1 MKFQLDVTGKR
12 KLWFLI
18 SAVVILPGIISL
30 LVQGLNLG
38 IDFQGGT
45 LLQLQFAEAIE
56 VGQVRDVL
64 AQHGFGHSTIQSSGG
79 SSVFI
84 RAENMTEDQRREI
97 LTALDEKLGSFDI
110 MRIEKVGAV
119 ISSELRNAAFLALFL
134 ASILM
139 IAYITFRFEFK
150 FAIAAILALLH
161 DVLAVVGIFSLFRIQ
176 IDSTFVAAILTIVGY
191 SVNDTIVFF
200 DRIRENMKGYRKKLV
215 TPIVN
220 DSVNQVLIRAINTSL
235 TTLFVIIALLFLG
248 GETTKTFALAL
259 FIGVVVGTYSSIFIA
274 NNIWAYWRDRDEVKR
289 LSLHG
294 AGSRG

>member
-1 MKFQLDVTGKR
+1 MMKIWLDITGKR

-18 SAVVILPGIISL
+18 SALVILPGVISL
-30 LVQGLNLG
+30 LFQGLNLG
-38 IDFQGGT
+38 IDFRGGT
-45 LLQLQFAEAIE
+45 LLQLQFTEA
-56 VGQVRDVL
+56 VDVAKVREVL
-64 AQHGFGHSTIQSSGG
+64 AERGFGQSSIQSSGG
-79 SSVFI
+79 KSVFI
-84 RAENMTEDQRREI
+84 RAQDMDEDQRREV
-97 LTALDEKLGSFDI
+97 LTALGEELPSFDI

-139 IAYITFRFEFK
+139 IVYITLRFEFK

-200 DRIRENMKGYRKKLV
+200 DRIRENLKGYRKRLV
-215 TPIVN
+215 SPIVN
-220 DSVNQVLIRAINTSL
+220 ESVNQVLVRALNTSL
-235 TTLFVIIALLFLG
+235 TTLFVIVALLFLG

-259 FIGVVVGTYSSIFIA
+259 FIGVIVGTYSSIFIA

-289 LSLHG
+289 LALHG
-294 AGSRG
+294 GSR

>member
-1 MKFQLDVTGKR
+1 MWLDITGKR

-18 SAVVILPGIISL
+18 SALVILPGVISL
-30 LVQGLNLG
+30 LFQGLNLG
-38 IDFQGGT
+38 IDFRGGT
-45 LLQLQFAEAIE
+45 LLQLQFTEA
-56 VGQVRDVL
+56 VDVAKVREVL
-64 AQHGFGHSTIQSSGG
+64 AERGFGQSSIQSSGG
-79 SSVFI
+79 KSVFI
-84 RAENMTEDQRREI
+84 RAQDMDEDQRREV
-97 LTALDEKLGSFDI
+97 LTALGEELPSFDI

-139 IAYITFRFEFK
+139 IVYITLRFEFK

-200 DRIRENMKGYRKKLV
+200 DRIRENLKGYRKRLV
-215 TPIVN
+215 SPIVN
-220 DSVNQVLIRAINTSL
+220 ESVNQVLVRALNTSL
-235 TTLFVIIALLFLG
+235 TTLFVIVALLFLG

-259 FIGVVVGTYSSIFIA
+259 FIGVIVGTYSSIFIA

-289 LSLHG
+289 LALHG
-294 AGSRG
+294 GSR

>member
-18 SAVVILPGIISL
+18 SALIILPGIISL
-30 LVQGLNLG
+30 LIQGLNLG

-45 LLQLQFAEAIE
+45 LLQLRFESAVGVGE
-56 VGQVRDVL
+56 VREVL
-64 AQHGFGHSTIQSSGG
+64 TRHGFGQGSIQSGG
-79 SSVFI
+79 GNSVFI
-84 RAENMTEDQRREI
+84 RAENIDEDQRREI
-97 LTALDEKLGSFDI
+97 VAALDGELGSFDI

-119 ISSELRNAAFLALFL
+119 ISGELRSAAFLALFL

-139 IAYITFRFEFK
+139 IAYITLRFEFK

-200 DRIRENMKGYRKKLV
+200 DRIRENLKGHRKKLV

-220 DSVNQVLIRAINTSL
+220 ESVNQVLIRAINTSL
-235 TTLFVIIALLFLG
+235 TTLFVIVALLFLG

-289 LSLHG
+289 LALHG
-294 AGSRG
+294 ASE

>member
-1 MKFQLDVTGKR
+1 MKIWLDITGKR

-18 SAVVILPGIISL
+18 SALVILPGVISL
-30 LVQGLNLG
+30 LFQGLNLG
-38 IDFQGGT
+38 IDFRGGT
-45 LLQLQFAEAIE
+45 LLQLQFTEA
-56 VGQVRDVL
+56 VDVAKVREVL
-64 AQHGFGHSTIQSSGG
+64 AERGFGQSSIQSSGG
-79 SSVFI
+79 KSVFI
-84 RAENMTEDQRREI
+84 RAQDMDEDQRREV
-97 LTALDEKLGSFDI
+97 LTALGEELGSFDI

-139 IAYITFRFEFK
+139 IVYITLRFEFK

-200 DRIRENMKGYRKKLV
+200 DRIRENLKGYRKRLV
-215 TPIVN
+215 SPIVN
-220 DSVNQVLIRAINTSL
+220 ESVNQVLVRALNTSL
-235 TTLFVIIALLFLG
+235 TTLFVIVALLFLG

-259 FIGVVVGTYSSIFIA
+259 FIGVIVGTYSSIFIA

-289 LSLHG
+289 LALHG
-294 AGSRG
+294 GSR

>member
-1 MKFQLDVTGKR
+1 MKIWLDITGKR

-18 SAVVILPGIISL
+18 SALVILPGVISL
-30 LVQGLNLG
+30 LFQGLNLG
-38 IDFQGGT
+38 IDFRGGT
-45 LLQLQFAEAIE
+45 LLQLQFTEA
-56 VGQVRDVL
+56 VDVAKVREVL
-64 AQHGFGHSTIQSSGG
+64 AERGFGQSSIQSSGG
-79 SSVFI
+79 KSVFI
-84 RAENMTEDQRREI
+84 RAQDMDEDQRREV
-97 LTALDEKLGSFDI
+97 LTALGEELPSFDI

-139 IAYITFRFEFK
+139 IVYITLRFEFK

-200 DRIRENMKGYRKKLV
+200 DRIRENLKGYRKRLV
-215 TPIVN
+215 SPIVN
-220 DSVNQVLIRAINTSL
+220 ESVNQVLVRALNTSL
-235 TTLFVIIALLFLG
+235 TTLFVIVALLFLG

-259 FIGVVVGTYSSIFIA
+259 FIGVIVGTYSSIFIA

-289 LSLHG
+289 LALHG
-294 AGSRG
+294 GSR

>member
-1 MKFQLDVTGKR
+1 MMKIWLDITGKR

-18 SAVVILPGIISL
+18 SALVILPGVISL
-30 LVQGLNLG
+30 LFQGLNLG
-38 IDFQGGT
+38 IDFRGGT
-45 LLQLQFAEAIE
+45 LLQLQFTEA
-56 VGQVRDVL
+56 VDVAKVREVL
-64 AQHGFGHSTIQSSGG
+64 AERGFGQSSIQSSGG
-79 SSVFI
+79 KSVFI
-84 RAENMTEDQRREI
+84 RAQDMDEDQRREV
-97 LTALDEKLGSFDI
+97 LTALGEELPSFDI

-139 IAYITFRFEFK
+139 IVYITLRFEFK

-200 DRIRENMKGYRKKLV
+200 DRIRENLKGYRKRLV
-215 TPIVN
+215 SPIVN
-220 DSVNQVLIRAINTSL
+220 ESVNQVLVRALNTSL
-235 TTLFVIIALLFLG
+235 TTLFVIVALLFLG

-259 FIGVVVGTYSSIFIA
+259 FIGVIVGTYSSIFIA

-289 LSLHG
+289 LALHG
-294 AGSRG
+294 GSC

>member
-1 MKFQLDVTGKR
+1 MKIWLDITGKR

-18 SAVVILPGIISL
+18 SALVILPGVISL
-30 LVQGLNLG
+30 LFQGLNLG
-38 IDFQGGT
+38 IDFRGGT
-45 LLQLQFAEAIE
+45 LLQLQFTEA
-56 VGQVRDVL
+56 VDVAKVREVL
-64 AQHGFGHSTIQSSGG
+64 AERGFGQSSIQSSGG
-79 SSVFI
+79 KSVFI
-84 RAENMTEDQRREI
+84 RAQDMDEDQRREV
-97 LTALDEKLGSFDI
+97 LTALGEELPSFDI

-139 IAYITFRFEFK
+139 IVYITLRFEFK

-200 DRIRENMKGYRKKLV
+200 DRIRENLKGYRKRLV
-215 TPIVN
+215 SPIVN
-220 DSVNQVLIRAINTSL
+220 ESVNQVLVRALNTSL
-235 TTLFVIIALLFLG
+235 TTLFVIVALLFLG

-259 FIGVVVGTYSSIFIA
+259 FIGVIVGTYSSIFIA

-289 LSLHG
+289 LALHG
-294 AGSRG
+294 GSC

>member
-1 MKFQLDVTGKR
+1 MKFQLDITGKR

-18 SAVVILPGIISL
+18 SALVILPGVISL
-30 LVQGLNLG
+30 LFQGLNLG

-45 LLQLQFAEAIE
+45 LLQLEFTEAVGVGE
-56 VGQVRDVL
+56 VRNVLTRYGYGQ
-64 AQHGFGHSTIQSSGG
+64 SPIQSSGG
-79 SSVFI
+79 NSVFI
-84 RAENMTEDQRREI
+84 RAENMDEDQRREI
-97 LTALDEKLGSFDI
+97 LAALDGELGSFDI
-110 MRIEKVGAV
+110 MRMEKVGAV
-119 ISSELRNAAFLALFL
+119 ISSELRSAAFLALFL
-134 ASILM
+134 AGILM
-139 IAYITFRFEFK
+139 IVYITFRFEFK
-150 FAIAAILALLH
+150 FALAAILALLH

-220 DSVNQVLIRAINTSL
+220 ESVNQVLIRAINTSL

-274 NNIWAYWRDRDEVKR
+274 NNIWAFWRDQAEVKR
-289 LSLHG
+289 LALHG
-294 AGSRG
+294 GSK